1 MSVTDSQFWKRKLAA
16 FLHDPPHKQFG
27 LQFHED
33 ARGPL
38 LRQLGLSEED
48 MKEWANQSDWIASA
62 ADRYSFPSAAKLCVD
77 WKTDGNL
84 QFHHPL
90 AGTRFTPSHQPR
102 KNSSVGETW
111 VEDALSGLKLEDAD
125 ERARLFRIWRFWAE
139 RAAREK
145 NELMAYLPADSRIP
159 DHTIWQHNGLC
170 SALDSTNGK
179 PAFLMMQIG
188 PVQEFIAQSRKMQDL
203 WSGSYL
209 LSYLISKAL
218 AAVALKLGPE
228 SVIFPSLRAVP
239 LLDWAWSC
247 EDGLFPPGTF
257 SLGKGR
263 LHSSELLIPSLPNR
277 FLALI
282 PAGSEGRRIAVL
294 AKKAIEDEWQKIAD
308 SVHEDICSKLD
319 SELQERF
326 QDWDNIW
333 KSQVKRFPVVDFIIH
348 EWQADAANLAAQ
360 NTPPLSGGWE
370 NHPLHHA
377 EVWKEI
383 VEAMG
388 ESRHVGTNLGSHWAL
403 HYATTDWKFA
413 ASKNARAFAV
423 WQTPIGPDGNP
434 VGSAKDHLNGR
445 DEVIGGAQNDAFW
458 GALRDTYGSEFKG
471 QQRYGAITVIKRLW
485 AKTYLGGKLKWATF
499 RPSFE
504 SVQDIAN
511 TETDPEKLAEWKRQR
526 WLKKTEDGLDADLDT
541 DKYYAMLCMDG
552 DDMGQWVSGQ
562 KAPKII
568 GQFADKAADF
578 FRATWLD
585 KKYQEILEKHKAPST
600 PTSIQRPLSPS
611 YHAALSESLNH
622 FSLYAA
628 GQIVE
633 KFSGQLFYAGG
644 DDVLAILPAQH
655 ALDCATALKCA
666 FQGHV
671 PEDLPETVQKPLSE
685 LFELKDGFLRCLEH
699 AGKSEDR
706 RPNWPLLVPGPLATV
721 SVGIAVGHV
730 RSPMQD
736 VIQAAREAETA
747 AQKVKVKQADGT
759 FAEKGSYCLRVLKR
773 SGESAEFSA
782 RFESGVL
789 AVWDELSADVH
800 QLSNRFPYRY
810 AQLLKPLLSLSG
822 PTAEDGWIKE
832 WTSELIEA
840 CEAELRHVLIQQSS
854 MGKDKANET
863 ASRWIGKL
871 IGTAETPVLTPK
883 GFLHFWMAW
892 AFINRITNEEN

>member
-1 MSVTDSQFWKRKLAA
+1 MPESPQSPPPTFWKRKLAA
-16 FLHDPPHKQFG
+16 FLHDPPSKQFR

-38 LRQLGLSEED
+38 LRFLGLTEQD
-48 MKEWANQSDWIASA
+48 MIEWAKQSDWIASA
-62 ADRYSFPSAAKLCVD
+62 ADRYSFPSASKLCVD

-90 AGTRFTPSHQPR
+90 AGTRFTPSEQPR
-102 KNSSVGETW
+102 ENSTVAESW
-111 VEDALSGLKLEDAD
+111 AEDALHGLDLNDAD
-125 ERARLFRIWRFWAE
+125 ERDRLFRLWRFWAE
-139 RAAREK
+139 RATREK

-170 SALDSTNGK
+170 SALDSTNEK

-218 AAVALKLGPE
+218 AAVALELGPE

-239 LLDWAWSC
+239 LLDWAWSQ
-247 EDGLFPPGTF
+247 EEGLFPSNTF
-257 SLGKGR
+257 KLGQGR
-263 LHSSELLIPSLPNR
+263 LHPSELLIPCLPNR
-277 FLALI
+277 FLALV
-282 PAGSEGRRIAVL
+282 PAGSEGRRIAAL

-308 SVHEDICSKLD
+308 SVHEDICSKLS
-319 SELQERF
+319 SELQDRF
-326 QDWDNIW
+326 QDWDNVW
-333 KSQVKRFPVVDFIIH
+333 KSQVKRFPVVDFVIH
-348 EWQADAANLAAQ
+348 EWQTDAGNLAAQ

-370 NHPLHHA
+370 KHPLNHA
-377 EVWKEI
+377 EQWREL
-383 VEAMG
+383 VEKMG
-388 ESRHVGTNLGSHWAL
+388 ESRHVGTNFGSHWAL

-413 ASKNARAFAV
+413 AAKNARAFAV

-434 VGSAKDHLNGR
+434 VGSTKDHLNGR

-458 GALRDTYGSEFKG
+458 TSLRTAYKGEERGDFKG

-485 AKTYLGGKLKWATF
+485 AKTYLHGKLGWDTY
-499 RPSFE
+499 RPSFD
-504 SVQDIAN
+504 SVQDITNAI
-511 TETDPEKLAEWKRQR
+511 DS
-526 WLKKTEDGLDADLDT
+526 DDDT
-541 DKYYAMLCMDG
+541 DKYYAVLCMDG
-552 DDMGQWVSGQ
+552 DDMGQWVSGHKSPPLTQ
-562 KAPKII
+562 ALAEKA
-568 GQFADKAADF
+568 KAF
-578 FRATWLD
+578 FLQHWKGSVSAEEVR
-585 KKYQEILEKHKAPST
+585 
-600 PTSIQRPLSPS
+600 RPLSPS
-611 YHAALSESLNH
+611 YHAALSEALNH

-644 DDVLAILPAQH
+644 DDVLAILPAQN

-671 PEDLPETVQKPLSE
+671 PDDLPSAVKEPLSE
-685 LFELKDGFLRCLEH
+685 LFELKDGFLRCLKH
-699 AGKSEDR
+699 SGKSEDR

-736 VIQAAREAETA
+736 VIQAAREAESA
-747 AQKVKVKQADGT
+747 AKKVPH
-759 FAEKGSYCLRVLKR
+759 KGAYCLRVLKR

-789 AVWDELSADVH
+789 AVWDELDDSH
-800 QLSNRFPYRY
+800 LGLSNRFPYRY
-810 AQLLKPLLSLSG
+810 AQLLKPLLSLSS
-822 PTAEDGWIKE
+822 PTADEGWVKE
-832 WTSELIEA
+832 WTSDLNEA

-854 MGKDKANET
+854 MGKEKANEM
-863 ASRWIGKL
+863 ARLWIEKL
-871 IGTAETPVLTPK
+871 IHSAETPVLTPK

-892 AFINRITNEEN
+892 AFINRITTEEN

>member
-1 MSVTDSQFWKRKLAA
+1 MNESTAPNFWKRKLAA

-27 LQFHED
+27 LQIHED

-38 LRQLGLSEED
+38 LRQIGLNEED
-48 MKEWANQSDWIASA
+48 MSEWAKQSDWIASA
-62 ADRYSFPSAAKLCVD
+62 ADRYSFPSASKLCVD

-111 VEDALSGLKLEDAD
+111 VEDTLSGLKLEDAD

-170 SALDSTNGK
+170 SALDSTNEK
-179 PAFLMMQIG
+179 PAFLIMQIG

-218 AAVALKLGPE
+218 AAVALELGPE

-239 LLDWAWSC
+239 LLDLAWSQ
-247 EDGLFPPGTF
+247 ELGLFPSDTF
-257 SLGKGR
+257 KLGQGR
-263 LHSSELLIPSLPNR
+263 LHSSELLVPSLPNR
-277 FLALI
+277 FLALV
-282 PAGSEGRRIAVL
+282 PAGSEGRRISAL

-308 SVHEDICSKLD
+308 SVHEDICSKLS

-326 QDWDNIW
+326 TDWDNVW
-333 KSQVKRFPVVDFIIH
+333 KMQVKRFPVVDFVIH
-348 EWQADAANLAAQ
+348 EWQADATNLASQ

-370 NHPLHHA
+370 KHPLHHA

-383 VEAMG
+383 VENMG

-413 ASKNARAFAV
+413 AAKNARSFAS
-423 WQTPIGPDGNP
+423 WQTPIGSDGNP

-445 DEVIGGAQNDAFW
+445 DEVIGGARNDAFW
-458 GALRDTYGSEFKG
+458 AALRAAYPSDFKS
-471 QQRYGAITVIKRLW
+471 QQRYGAITIIKRLW
-485 AKTYLGGKLKWATF
+485 AKTYLGGKLNWAPC

-504 SVQDIAN
+504 SVQDIAK
-511 TETDPEKLAEWKRQR
+511 TEIDPGTLAEWKRQR
-526 WLKKTEDGLDADLDT
+526 WLNKTEDSLDSDLDAE
-541 DKYYAMLCMDG
+541 KYYAVLCMDG
-552 DDMGQWVSGQ
+552 DDMGQWVSGHKSPPLNQ
-562 KAPKII
+562 ALAEKAKS
-568 GQFADKAADF
+568 F
-578 FRATWLD
+578 FLQHWKGSVSAEEVR
-585 KKYQEILEKHKAPST
+585 
-600 PTSIQRPLSPS
+600 RPLSPS
-611 YHAALSESLNH
+611 YHAALSEALNH

-671 PEDLPETVQKPLSE
+671 PEDLPTAVKEPLSE
-685 LFELKDGFLRCLEH
+685 LFDLKDGFLRCLEH

-721 SVGIAVGHV
+721 SVGIAVAHV

-736 VIQAAREAETA
+736 VIQAAREAESA
-747 AQKVKVKQADGT
+747 AKKVPQKGA
-759 FAEKGSYCLRVLKR
+759 YCLRVLKR

-789 AVWDELSADVH
+789 AIWDELYDGH
-800 QLSNRFPYRY
+800 LGLSNRFPYRY

-822 PTAEDGWIKE
+822 HAADEGWVKQ
-832 WTSELIEA
+832 WTSDLIDA
-840 CEAELRHVLIQQSS
+840 CQAELRHVLIQQSS
-854 MGKDKANET
+854 MGKEKANET
-863 ASRWIGKL
+863 ACRLIEKL
-871 IGTAETPVLTPK
+871 IHSAETPVLTPK

-892 AFINRITNEEN
+892 AFINRITTEEN

>member
-1 MSVTDSQFWKRKLAA
+1 MPDSPPASPNFWKRKLAA
-16 FLHDPPHKQFG
+16 FLHDPPHKQFD

-38 LRQLGLSEED
+38 LRQLGLTEED
-48 MKEWANQSDWIASA
+48 MAEWAKQSDWIASA
-62 ADRYSFPSAAKLCVD
+62 ADRYSFPSAAKLCVN

-90 AGTRFTPSHQPR
+90 SGTRFTPSNQPR
-102 KNSSVGETW
+102 KSSNVGESW
-111 VEDALSGLKLEDAD
+111 VEDALSGLKLEGAD
-125 ERARLFRIWRFWAE
+125 EKARLFRLWRFWAE

-145 NELMAYLPADSRIP
+145 NDLMAYLPADSRIP
-159 DHTIWQHNGLC
+159 DHTIWQHNALC
-170 SALDSTNGK
+170 SALDSAGTK

-218 AAVALKLGPE
+218 AAIALEVGPE
-228 SVIFPSLRAVP
+228 SIIFPSLRAVP

-247 EDGLFPPGTF
+247 EEGLFPPGTF
-257 SLGKGR
+257 SHGKGR

-277 FLALI
+277 FLALV
-282 PAGSEGRRIAVL
+282 PAGSEGRRIAAL
-294 AKKAIEDEWQKIAD
+294 AKKAIENEWQKIAD
-308 SVHEDICSKLD
+308 SVHEDICSKL
-319 SELQERF
+319 STEIQQRF
-326 QDWDNIW
+326 QDWGNVW

-348 EWQADAANLAAQ
+348 EWQPDAANLAAQ

-370 NHPLHHA
+370 NHPLNHA
-377 EVWKEI
+377 EQWRET

-388 ESRHVGTNLGSHWAL
+388 ESRHVGTNFGSHWAL

-413 ASKNARAFAV
+413 AAKNARAFAV
-423 WQTPIGPDGNP
+423 WQTPTGTDGNP
-434 VGSAKDHLNGR
+434 VGSTKDHLNGR

-458 GALRDTYGSEFKG
+458 MALRTAYKGEERGDFKG
-471 QQRYGAITVIKRLW
+471 QQRYGAIAVIKRLW
-485 AKTYLGGKLKWATF
+485 ARTYL
-499 RPSFE
+499 R
-504 SVQDIAN
+504 
-511 TETDPEKLAEWKRQR
+511 EKLGWNSYRPEFDSIPEIATIQKAIDSE
-526 WLKKTEDGLDADLDT
+526 EDT
-541 DKYYAMLCMDG
+541 DKYYAVLCMDG

-562 KAPKII
+562 KSPPLT
-568 GQFADKAADF
+568 KALAEKAKSF
-578 FRATWLD
+578 FLQHWKGSVSAEEV
-585 KKYQEILEKHKAPST
+585 K
-600 PTSIQRPLSPS
+600 RPLSPS
-611 YHAALSESLNH
+611 YHAALSEALNH

-671 PEDLPETVQKPLSE
+671 PEDLPSAVKEPLSE

-721 SVGIAVGHV
+721 SIGIAVGHV

-736 VIQAAREAETA
+736 VIQAAREAESA
-747 AQKVKVKQADGT
+747 AKKVPH
-759 FAEKGSYCLRVLKR
+759 KGAYCLRVLKR

-789 AVWDELSADVH
+789 AVWDELNDAH
-800 QLSNRFPYRY
+800 LGLSNRFPYRY

-822 PTAEDGWIKE
+822 PTADEGWVKQ
-832 WTSELIEA
+832 WTSDLIDA
-840 CEAELRHVLIQQSS
+840 CQAELRHVLIQQARL
-854 MGKDKANET
+854 DNEKS
-863 ASRWIGKL
+863 AAHAERWIQKL
-871 IGTAETPVLTPK
+871 VGTAETPVLTPK

-892 AFINRITNEEN
+892 AFINRITTEEN

>member
-1 MSVTDSQFWKRKLAA
+1 MPTQSTQDSDFWKRKLAA

-38 LRQLGLSEED
+38 LRQLGLTEED
-48 MKEWANQSDWIASA
+48 MAEWEKQSDWIASA
-62 ADRYSFPSAAKLCVD
+62 ADRYSFPSASKLCVD
-77 WKTDGNL
+77 WKMDGSL

-102 KNSSVGETW
+102 QNSSVGEAW
-111 VEDALSGLKLEDAD
+111 VEDTLSGLKLEDAD
-125 ERARLFRIWRFWAE
+125 ERGRLFRIWRFWAE

-218 AAVALKLGPE
+218 AAVALELGAE

-239 LLDWAWSC
+239 LLDWAWSL
-247 EDGLFPPGTF
+247 EAGLFPTDTF
-257 SLGKGR
+257 KLGQGR

-277 FLALI
+277 FLALV
-282 PAGSEGRRIAVL
+282 PAGSEGRRVAAL

-308 SVHEDICSKLD
+308 SVHEDICSKLS
-319 SELQERF
+319 SEIQERYK
-326 QDWDNIW
+326 DWDNVW
-333 KSQVKRFPVVDFIIH
+333 AYQVKRFPVVDFVIH
-348 EWQADAANLAAQ
+348 EWQADAVNLAAD
-360 NTPPLSGGWE
+360 NIPPLSGGWE
-370 NHPLHHA
+370 NHPLNHA
-377 EVWKEI
+377 EQWREI

-388 ESRHVGTNLGSHWAL
+388 ESRHVGTNFGSHWAL

-413 ASKNARAFAV
+413 AAKNTRAFAV
-423 WQTPIGPDGNP
+423 WQTPVGPDGNP
-434 VGSAKDHLNGR
+434 VGSGKDHLNGR
-445 DEVIGGAQNDAFW
+445 DEVIGGAHNDAFW
-458 GALRDTYGSEFKG
+458 TALRTAYKGEERGDFKG

-485 AKTYLGGKLKWATF
+485 ARTYLH
-499 RPSFE
+499 
-504 SVQDIAN
+504 
-511 TETDPEKLAEWKRQR
+511 EKLGWNTYRPAFDSIPEIASIQKAIDS
-526 WLKKTEDGLDADLDT
+526 EEDT
-541 DKYYAMLCMDG
+541 DKYYAVLCMDG

-562 KAPKII
+562 KSPPLNQAL
-568 GQFADKAADF
+568 AEKAKSF
-578 FRATWLD
+578 FVQHWKGTLSAEQV
-585 KKYQEILEKHKAPST
+585 K
-600 PTSIQRPLSPS
+600 RPLSPS
-611 YHAALSESLNH
+611 YHAALSEALNH

-666 FQGHV
+666 FQGQV
-671 PEDLPETVQKPLSE
+671 PEDLPSAVKEPLSE

-736 VIQAAREAETA
+736 VIQAAREAESA
-747 AQKVKVKQADGT
+747 AKKVPD
-759 FAEKGSYCLRVLKR
+759 KGAYCLRVLKR

-789 AVWDELSADVH
+789 AVWDELSAGVH
-800 QLSNRFPYRY
+800 ELSNRFPYRY

-822 PTAEDGWIKE
+822 PAADEGWIKE
-832 WTSELIEA
+832 WTPELIDA
-840 CEAELRHVLIQQSS
+840 CQAELRHVLIQQARL
-854 MGKDKANET
+854 DKEKSAAHAE
-863 ASRWIGKL
+863 RWIQKL
-871 IGTAETPVLTPK
+871 VGTAETSVLTPK

-892 AFINRITNEEN
+892 AFINRITTEEN